1 MFGGSLLT
9 RSRDRLF
16 AAGNDLA
23 AGWLDR
29 GELGRRRRELLARA
43 RGRVLDVG
51 IGSGATLAAYP
62 PGVELV
68 GLDPSPH
75 MLPRARARAR
85 RLGRAVELVEA
96 SAEAL
101 PFEDASFQT
110 VVCSHVLCSVSEL
123 DETLSEVAR
132 VLAPR
137 GELLFLEHLRSDDR
151 RLAAWQD
158 RLEPAWAFINA
169 GCHPNRATLDA
180 LRRAGFAIDPLHRFE
195 LPLPL
200 VKPHAA
206 GVARLRP

>member
-1 MFGGSLLT
+1 MGNLLT

-29 GELGRRRRELLARA
+29 GELGGRRRKLLGRA
-43 RGRVLDVG
+43 RGRVLEIG
-51 IGSGATLAAYP
+51 IGSGVTLASYP
-62 PGVELV
+62 PGVEVV
-68 GLDPSPH
+68 GIDPSPH

-101 PFEDASFQT
+101 PFDDASFQT
-110 VVCSHVLCSVSEL
+110 VVCSHVLCSVSDL
-123 DETLSEVAR
+123 DAALSEIAR
-132 VLAPR
+132 VLAR
-137 GELLFLEHLRSDDR
+137 SGELLFVEHLRSDDR

-158 RLEPAWAFINA
+158 RLEPAWAFVNA
-169 GCHPNRATLDA
+169 GCHPNRATLEAVRD
-180 LRRAGFAIDPLHRFE
+180 AGFAIDPLHRFE

-206 GVARLRP
+206 GVARLAP